1 VPARADFRHELSLDL
16 LGLLHGR
23 PAAAGDLAADV
34 ALAAG
39 ERIAAGVDLD
49 LEPVAVLAL
58 PDHARCPSG
67 AHPGRRNDQGM
78 TRGHGLVRS

>member
-58 PDHARCPSG
+58 RIMPAALLAQFPVER
-67 AHPGRRNDQGM
+67 M
-78 TRGHGLVRS
+78 TRE